1 MKIQSKHTRFNLIFN
16 RNHVT
21 RVVSNNKTKKAETKE
36 NSEPVITEAH
46 SSLNLNPES
55 RSTFLHDARILSCAA
70 ASSILSPA
78 VAISLISVSPQ
89 LSLGIHR
96 FANSANSATD
106 PPAPCGSSAN
116 ADSPGFTRIDFNPSL
131 PENSSALPDLYLNT
145 CTRVPVLPP
154 STMIRY
160 RKLASG
166 GEKAK

>member
-1 MKIQSKHTRFNLIFN
+1 MKIQSKHTGFNLIFN

-46 SSLNLNPES
+46 SSLNMNPES

-96 FANSANSATD
+96 FANSTSSATD
-106 PPAPCGSSAN
+106 PPAPSGSSAN

-160 RKLASG
+160 RKFAIG
-166 GEKAK
+166 EEKA